1 MRKTRIV
8 VAVGIALALMTG
20 AAFAANTLTKNAGNY
35 TVGLTMEKN
44 PPVMG
49 KNSVDVSVK
58 DAKGAAVTDAK
69 VVVEYSMPA
78 MTGMPAMNY
87 KTNADLKGDTYK
99 AVIEPSMSGSWN
111 VAVKISRGGKTET
124 VKYTM
129 DVK

>member
-1 MRKTRIV
+1 MRNSAIMATVCIV
-8 VAVGIALALMTG
+8 VAVTIG
-20 AAFAANTLTKNAGNY
+20 AAFAADTLTKKAGDY

-49 KNSVDVSVK
+49 KNNVDVSVK
-58 DAKGAAVTDAK
+58 DPAGAAVTDAK

-78 MTGMPAMNY
+78 MSGMPAMNY
-87 KTNADLKGDTYK
+87 KANADLKGDTYK

-124 VKYTM
+124 AKYTM

>member
-1 MRKTRIV
+1 MRKSAIVAAAGILV
-8 VAVGIALALMTG
+8 VAIIG
-20 AAFAANTLTKNAGNY
+20 AAFAANTLTKKAGDY

-49 KNSVDVSVK
+49 KNNVDVSVK
-58 DAKGAAVTDAK
+58 DAAGSAVTDAK

-87 KTNADLKGDTYK
+87 KANANLSGDTYK

-124 VKYTM
+124 AKYTM

>member
-1 MRKTRIV
+1 MRKSAIIAV
-8 VAVGIALALMTG
+8 VSILVAVTIS
-20 AAFAANTLTKNAGNY
+20 AAFGASTLTKKAGDY

-49 KNSVDVSVK
+49 KNNVDVSVK
-58 DAKGAAVTDAK
+58 DAAGAAVIDAK
-69 VVVEYSMPA
+69 VVLEYSMPA
-78 MTGMPAMNY
+78 MSGMPAMNY

-124 VKYTM
+124 AKYTM

>member
-1 MRKTRIV
+1 MRNSAIIAAVCIV
-8 VAVGIALALMTG
+8 VAVTIG
-20 AAFAANTLTKNAGNY
+20 AAFAASTLTKKAGDY

-49 KNSVDVSVK
+49 KNNVDVTVK
-58 DAKGAAVTDAK
+58 DTAGAAVIDAK

-78 MTGMPAMNY
+78 MSGMPAMNY
-87 KTNADLKGDTYK
+87 KANADLKGDTYK

-124 VKYTM
+124 AKYTM

>member
-1 MRKTRIV
+1 MRKSVIV
-8 VAVGIALALMTG
+8 AAVGILVTVTIG
-20 AAFAANTLTKNAGNY
+20 AALAANTLTKKAGEY
-35 TVGLTMEKN
+35 TVGLTLEKS

-49 KNSVDVSVK
+49 KNNVDVSVK
-58 DAKGAAVTDAK
+58 DAAGSAVTDAK

-87 KTNADLKGDTYK
+87 KTNAELKGDIYK

-111 VAVKISRGGKTET
+111 LAVKIGRGGKTET
-124 VKYTM
+124 AKYTM

>member
-1 MRKTRIV
+1 MSKSGTAIAMCIV
-8 VAVGIALALMTG
+8 LALVTG
-20 AAFAANTLTKNAGNY
+20 AAFAANTLTKNAGEY

-49 KNSVDVSVK
+49 KNNVDVSVK
-58 DAKGAAVTDAK
+58 DAKGAAVIDAK

-78 MTGMPAMNY
+78 MPGMPAMNY
-87 KTNADLKGDTYK
+87 KTNADLKGTVYR

-124 VKYTM
+124 AKYTM

>member
-1 MRKTRIV
+1 MSKSGTAIAMCIV
-8 VAVGIALALMTG
+8 LALVTG
-20 AAFAANTLTKNAGNY
+20 AAFAANTLTKNAGEY

-49 KNSVDVSVK
+49 KNNVEVSVK
-58 DAKGAAVTDAK
+58 NAKGAAVTDAS

-78 MTGMPAMNY
+78 MSGMPAMKY
-87 KTNADLKGDTYK
+87 KTNADLKGDTYR

-124 VKYTM
+124 AKYTM

>member
-1 MRKTRIV
+1 MRKSAIIAV
-8 VAVGIALALMTG
+8 VSILVAVTIS
-20 AAFAANTLTKNAGNY
+20 AAFGASTLTKKAGDY

-49 KNSVDVSVK
+49 KNNVDVSVK
-58 DAKGAAVTDAK
+58 DAAGAAVIDAK

-78 MTGMPAMNY
+78 MSGMPAMNY
-87 KTNADLKGDTYK
+87 KANADLKGDTYK

-124 VKYTM
+124 AKYTM

>member
-1 MRKTRIV
+1 MRKSAIIAV
-8 VAVGIALALMTG
+8 VSILVAVTIS
-20 AAFAANTLTKNAGNY
+20 AAFGASTLTKKAGDY

-49 KNSVDVSVK
+49 KNNVDVSVK
-58 DAKGAAVTDAK
+58 DSAGAAVIDAK

-78 MTGMPAMNY
+78 MSGMPAMNY

-124 VKYTM
+124 AKYTM

>member
-1 MRKTRIV
+1 MRKSAIIAV
-8 VAVGIALALMTG
+8 VSILVAVTIS
-20 AAFAANTLTKNAGNY
+20 AAFGASTLTKKAGDY

-49 KNSVDVSVK
+49 KNNVDVSVK
-58 DAKGAAVTDAK
+58 DAAGAAVIDAK

-78 MTGMPAMNY
+78 MSGMPAMNY

-124 VKYTM
+124 AKYTM

>member
-1 MRKTRIV
+1 MHKSVIV
-8 VAVGIALALMTG
+8 IAAGIVLALMTG
-20 AAFAANTLTKNAGNY
+20 AAFAANTLTKNTGEY
-35 TVGLTMEKN
+35 TVGLTMEKS

-49 KNSVDVSVK
+49 KNNVDVSVK
-58 DAKGAAVTDAK
+58 DAKGAAVTDAR

-78 MTGMPAMNY
+78 MPGMPAMSY
-87 KTNADLKGDTYK
+87 KANADLKGDTYR

-124 VKYTM
+124 AKYTM

>member
-1 MRKTRIV
+1 MRNSAIMAAISIV
-8 VAVGIALALMTG
+8 VAVTIG
-20 AAFAANTLTKNAGNY
+20 AAFAANTLTKKAGDY

-49 KNSVDVSVK
+49 KNNVDVSVK
-58 DAKGAAVTDAK
+58 DAAGAAVIDAK

-78 MTGMPAMNY
+78 MSGMPAMNY
-87 KTNADLKGDTYK
+87 KANADLKGGTYK

-111 VAVKISRGGKTET
+111 LAVKISRGGKTET
-124 VKYTM
+124 AKYTM

>member
-124 VKYTM
+124 AKYTM

>member
-1 MRKTRIV
+1 MRKSAIMATVSIL
-8 VAVGIALALMTG
+8 VAVTIG
-20 AAFAANTLTKNAGNY
+20 AAFAANTLTKKAGDY

-49 KNSVDVSVK
+49 KNNIDVSVK
-58 DAKGAAVTDAK
+58 DAAGAAVIDAK

-78 MTGMPAMNY
+78 MSGMPAMNY
-87 KTNADLKGDTYK
+87 KANADLKGDTYK

>member
-1 MRKTRIV
+1 MRNSAIMATVCIV
-8 VAVGIALALMTG
+8 VAVTIG
-20 AAFAANTLTKNAGNY
+20 AAFAANTLTKKAGDY

-49 KNSVDVSVK
+49 KNNVDVSVK
-58 DAKGAAVTDAK
+58 DAAGAAVIDAK

-78 MTGMPAMNY
+78 MSGMPAMNY
-87 KTNADLKGDTYK
+87 KANADLKGDTYK

-124 VKYTM
+124 AKYTM

>member
-1 MRKTRIV
+1 MRKSAIMAAVSILVV
-8 VAVGIALALMTG
+8 VAIGV
-20 AAFAANTLTKNAGNY
+20 AFAASTLTKKAGDY
-35 TVGLTMEKN
+35 TVGLTMEKS

-49 KNSVDVSVK
+49 KNNVDVSVK
-58 DAKGAAVTDAK
+58 DGAGAAVIDAK

-78 MTGMPAMNY
+78 MSGMPAMNY
-87 KTNADLKGDTYK
+87 KTNADLKGDTYR

-124 VKYTM
+124 AKYTM